1 MKRLLNAAPQD
12 FVEWLLAEAIF
23 ISVVSTELDPETDPI
38 YADLLFEVLL
48 LGQRMFLHIEFQ
60 RRRDTKMAERLWE
73 YNHKATLQYNCPVWS
88 VVIYLKDD
96 GKVPS
101 SPLIIELPNGQGVH
115 RFDFGIIKLWEQSTA
130 ELEQMGLVGLL
141 PLLPLTREGARRE
154 VVERTITRL
163 TPAGEQPRQDLLAL
177 SYGLASLAFENEAD
191 QEWLKRRFEMLYD
204 MLRDTPAFQD
214 IMKEGRQEGLAQGRE
229 EGLERGREEGRKEGH
244 NEALRQAL
252 LAIVQARF
260 PSPRMIRQA
269 KGQAAI
275 IDDPAVLQDLIV
287 KVSLA
292 ESAEEAER
300 YLLGWPSFDN
310 QQN

>member
-1 MKRLLNAAPQD
+1 MKRLLSEAPQD
-12 FVEWLLAEAIF
+12 FVDWLLTGAIF
-23 ISVVSTELDPETDPI
+23 IGIVSNELDPETDPI
-38 YADLLFEVLL
+38 YTDLLFEVTL
-48 LGQRMFLHIEFQ
+48 LGEPMFLHVEFQ
-60 RRRDTKMAERLWE
+60 RRRDAKMAERLWVC
-73 YNHKATLQYNCPVWS
+73 NQKATLQYNCSVWS
-88 VVIYLKDD
+88 VVIYLKED
-96 GKVPS
+96 GNVPS
-101 SPLIIELPNGQGVH
+101 SPLLKELPNGQGVH

-130 ELEQMGLVGLL
+130 EFERMGLLGLL
-141 PLLPLTREGARRE
+141 PLLPLTHEGARRE
-154 VVERTITRL
+154 VVERTITKL
-163 TPAGEQPRQDLLAL
+163 AAAEEQPRQELLAL
-177 SYGLASLAFENEAD
+177 TYGLASLAFENEAD
-191 QEWLKRRFEMLYD
+191 QEWLRRRFAMLYD

-214 IMKEGRQEGLAQGRE
+214 IMKEGRQEGLEQ
-229 EGLERGREEGRKEGH
+229 GLERGREEGREEGR
-244 NEALRQAL
+244 EALRQAL

>member
-1 MKRLLNAAPQD
+1 
-12 FVEWLLAEAIF
+12 
-23 ISVVSTELDPETDPI
+23 
-38 YADLLFEVLL
+38 
-48 LGQRMFLHIEFQ
+48 
-60 RRRDTKMAERLWE
+60 
-73 YNHKATLQYNCPVWS
+73 
-88 VVIYLKDD
+88 
-96 GKVPS
+96 
-101 SPLIIELPNGQGVH
+101 
-115 RFDFGIIKLWEQSTA
+115 
-130 ELEQMGLVGLL
+130 MGLVGLL
-141 PLLPLTREGARRE
+141 PLLPLTREGAQRE
-154 VVERTITRL
+154 VVERTITSL
-163 TPAGEQPRQDLLAL
+163 MPVGEQPRQDLLAL

-214 IMKEGRQEGLAQGRE
+214 IMKEGRQEGFAQGRE
-229 EGLERGREEGRKEGH
+229 EGLERGREEGRKEGREQGRKEGH

-275 IDDPAVLQDLIV
+275 IDDPAVLKDLIV

-292 ESAEEAER
+292 GSAEEAER
-300 YLLGWPSFDN
+300 YLLDWPSFDN